1 MTKPQMETRKL
12 GIPTNLAKNMF
23 FIFPFDQTKIVLCLI
38 NEVGKRVILSIEIY
52 NKNKKNEK
60 QKTTNKKHF
69 KKKDI
74 KKYPFVFFMF
84 YLILRKKHCP
94 FVNCVFVQ
102 HTKTC
107 L

>member
-52 NKNKKNEK
+52 NKNKKK
-60 QKTTNKKHF
+60 MKNKKQQT
-69 KKKDI
+69 KKN
-74 KKYPFVFFMF
+74 
-84 YLILRKKHCP
+84 LRRRI
-94 FVNCVFVQ
+94 
-102 HTKTC
+102 
-107 L
+107 

>member
-1 MTKPQMETRKL
+1 
-12 GIPTNLAKNMF
+12 MF

-60 QKTTNKKHF
+60 QKTTNKKNF

-84 YLILRKKHCP
+84 YFILRKNIA
-94 FVNCVFVQ
+94 F
-102 HTKTC
+102 

>member
-102 HTKTC
+102 HKKTC